1 MKGRQ
6 RKGRFRKGEGEDH
19 WKGLAAGA
27 GRGGPGR
34 GLGGVGPA
42 GASSFP
48 GATGEEATLE
58 LALGQRRTPCTRRC
72 AGQRRSEVSCSRGTS
87 RGLPAPLRGPGGARG
102 FCLTTHPRG
111 PRTRITQGLKP
122 SSPPSCPD
130 LHTPASLE
138 ATEVKA
144 PPLGTRGITL
154 QRPESRRQVLVRT
167 RESGRQRGHTGTR
180 PCGCAPCAWCPSFPP
195 EATSTSGDCVAA
207 GGNAGRGPALRGP
220 VLHQAALGGP
230 ALRQALGTPS
240 RTTCE
245 GARAL
250 PG

>member
-6 RKGRFRKGEGEDH
+6 RKGRLRKGEGEDH

-27 GRGGPGR
+27 GRGGTGRDRAGWGGDWAVPGRGGAGR

-72 AGQRRSEVSCSRGTS
+72 AGQRRSEAGCSRGTS
-87 RGLPAPLRGPGGARG
+87 RGLPAPLRGPGGAHG

-122 SSPPSCPD
+122 SSPPACSD
-130 LHTPASLE
+130 LHTPASLQT
-138 ATEVKA
+138 AEVKA

-154 QRPESRRQVLVRT
+154 QRLESRRQVLVRT

-195 EATSTSGDCVAA
+195 EAMSSSG
-207 GGNAGRGPALRGP
+207 
-220 VLHQAALGGP
+220 H
-230 ALRQALGTPS
+230 
-240 RTTCE
+240 
-245 GARAL
+245 
-250 PG
+250 